1 MTSFSPACG
10 IGFAETSRSREL
22 VEVRIRAGSRAGAS
36 RPHPSFGTNPAR
48 KVIVHRMKF
57 ESAAPFPSQGCGGQ
71 DRDGFPSLRLG
82 LLFLRQLPRMMR
94 PKPQRALLG
103 SPMSQLTRDI
113 SRVLNF
119 CRHLTGWSF
128 RSLHHLRQ
136 EPRSVFAVPF
146 RPSLSAVSI
155 HARNKAWRW
164 THEVHEN
171 SASGA

>member
-1 MTSFSPACG
+1 MISFSPARG
-10 IGFAETSRSREL
+10 IGFAETSRSREI

-103 SPMSQLTRDI
+103 SPMSRHTRDI

-119 CRHLTGWSF
+119 FGPLARWSF
-128 RSLHHLRQ
+128 GFLVQPAKQSRSRFTKCF
-136 EPRSVFAVPF
+136 ESF
-146 RPSLSAVSI
+146 SSARF
-155 HARNKAWRW
+155 HARNKAWRRS
-164 THEVHEN
+164 HEVHEN

>member
-1 MTSFSPACG
+1 MISPFNPRARRAICRPVQFVSGETGSLAGFRMRLSTSQENLP
-10 IGFAETSRSREL
+10 
-22 VEVRIRAGSRAGAS
+22 
-36 RPHPSFGTNPAR
+36 
-48 KVIVHRMKF
+48 VIVIRCKF
-57 ESAAPFPSQGCGGQ
+57 QSAAPLPSQGCSGQ

-136 EPRSVFAVPF
+136 EPRSVFAVSSS
-146 RPSLSAVSI
+146 PSLSAVFI
-155 HARNKAWRW
+155 HANKHGENDVEKIRKYEWRNPN
-164 THEVHEN
+164 VV
-171 SASGA
+171 G

>member
-1 MTSFSPACG
+1 MISPFNPRARRAICRPVQFVSGETGSLAGFRMRLSTSQENLP
-10 IGFAETSRSREL
+10 
-22 VEVRIRAGSRAGAS
+22 VVIRC
-36 RPHPSFGTNPAR
+36 
-48 KVIVHRMKF
+48 KF
-57 ESAAPFPSQGCGGQ
+57 QSAAPFPSQGCGGQ

-82 LLFLRQLPRMMR
+82 LLFPRLLPRMMR